1 MFQTWKLPSPVGDSQ
16 APVFSRDITGR
27 IDTILLKIRT
37 ATLQVQQ
44 QQSGRQITSSFQ
56 TYAAPN
62 ASIPSSG
69 YTYPS
74 NQPFRNTPPP
84 SITTPPISFAA
95 PQYGP
100 PLSQDTE
107 LEELY
112 NKINSAIDVARSK
125 LLASPYDQRSRQ
137 QVGILEQLLSILQ
150 TSSLPPETLL
160 QIRAQ
165 LANLVS
171 EQQQQLTGTPP
182 TTSAVSTP
190 PLNTGAFPT
199 RPSDPK
205 SLLAALKSSGVLQD
219 PSRVN
224 NRSPA
229 SLLGRGNPS
238 TLTPPH
244 YGQANGSRSAFSSLP
259 GLNPALIPVLTKNVD
274 LSTSSLQ
281 QYVSPL
287 NYLL

>member
-1 MFQTWKLPSPVGDSQ
+1 MFQTWKMPSPVGDSQ

-27 IDTILLKIRT
+27 IDNILLKIRT

-44 QQSGRQITSSFQ
+44 QQTGRQISPPFQ
-56 TYAAPN
+56 TYTAP
-62 ASIPSSG
+62 SSTPSSG

-84 SITTPPISFAA
+84 SITTPPVSFAA

-125 LLASPYDQRSRQ
+125 LQASPYDQRSRQ

-171 EQQQQLTGTPP
+171 EQQQQQQQQVTGTPP
-182 TTSAVSTP
+182 STSAVSTP
-190 PLNTGAFPT
+190 PLNTGAFPS
-199 RPSDPK
+199 RASDPK

-229 SLLGRGNPS
+229 SLLGRGSSS

-281 QYVSPL
+281 Q
-287 NYLL
+287 